1 MPIDKEVVENR
12 LREVLEAINELK
24 RLASKPYTSL
34 SVDEKYSMRYNIIVL
49 VEALVALSIHIARNM
64 YNYKPRSYVDAIRY
78 VGEKIRFSHLDDLVA
93 LIRLRNILIHRYW
106 NVDDRK
112 IYDSIKQ
119 DFKCVEEFLDTIE
132 KLIGM

>member
-78 VGEKIRFSHLDDLVA
+78 VGEKIGFSHLDDLVA

-112 IYDSIKQ
+112 IYDFIKQ
-119 DFKCVEEFLDTIE
+119 DFKCVEEFLDAIK

>member
-112 IYDSIKQ
+112 IYDFIKQ
-119 DFKCVEEFLDTIE
+119 DFKYVEEFLDAIK

>member
-78 VGEKIRFSHLDDLVA
+78 VGGKIGFSHLDDLVA

-119 DFKCVEEFLDTIE
+119 DFKCVEEFLDAIK

>member
-1 MPIDKEVVENR
+1 LPIDKEVVENR

-112 IYDSIKQ
+112 IYDFIKQ